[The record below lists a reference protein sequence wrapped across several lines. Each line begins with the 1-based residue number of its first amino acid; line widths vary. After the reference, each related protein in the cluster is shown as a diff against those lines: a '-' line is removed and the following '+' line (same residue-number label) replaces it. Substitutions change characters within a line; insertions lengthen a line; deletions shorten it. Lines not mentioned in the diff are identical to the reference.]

1 MQRLNVLDGFA
12 KPGPSPGR
20 PPPCSPEMLLEV
32 SVLRPA
38 APCSTGPW
46 SGQPPGCSRGVVGRD
61 ASRKKVVCHGM
72 SYQAGGQLLP
82 GPQENAPSGSGASLK
97 KGRRGKAGEIS
108 WGPQWLLSGWGP
120 QIWRC
125 HHCKPYHLF
134 LNKKGKRAAH

>member
-1 MQRLNVLDGFA
+1 MQRLNVLHGFA

-38 APCSTGPW
+38 APCSAGPW

-82 GPQENAPSGSGASLK
+82 GPQENAPSRVRGLSKEGEKREGRGDKLGAPVASEWVGTTILEGSPL
-97 KGRRGKAGEIS
+97 
-108 WGPQWLLSGWGP
+108 
-120 QIWRC
+120 
-125 HHCKPYHLF
+125 
-134 LNKKGKRAAH
+134 